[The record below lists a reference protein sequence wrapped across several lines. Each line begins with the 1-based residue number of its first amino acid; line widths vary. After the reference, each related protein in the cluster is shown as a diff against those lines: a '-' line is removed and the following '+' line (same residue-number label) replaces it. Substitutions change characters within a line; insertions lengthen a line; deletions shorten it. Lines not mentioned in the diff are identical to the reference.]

1 MIGIGATLFKRMAGG
16 SRFSPASLFNS
27 GEQGAWYDPSDLS
40 TLFENPYGTTPA
52 TVGNP
57 VGLVLDK
64 SKALETQSIA
74 PSGTGGTATYT
85 AETKTVVFDRNGN
98 YGTINFPAT
107 VGEVFRIS
115 GTVTI
120 ADTATSLKDAA
131 DPNFPTIA
139 VLDSFGTYD
148 FNTYFTCL
156 TQDDLVLYIT
166 NYGAGSTPVTI
177 TGLSVEKVLGNHAI
191 QQTSAKRPTLRQA
204 GSLYYLEF
212 DGAQGLKTPLT
223 VDFTGTD
230 SMSVFSGV
238 RKELDAS
245 ENIAELSANVGGNTG
260 AFRLSSNINGQWRY
274 GSRGDDFV
282 KNATA
287 TGYAAPSTN
296 VVTGISDIS
305 DNVSRIRVDDDFTF
319 TNTGD
324 QGAGN
329 YGNYDLNIG
338 ARNNAGGLQLN
349 GFIYGLIVR
358 GATSS
363 SKEIDSTEAYMAAK
377 SGVTL

>member
-1 MIGIGATLFKRMAGG
+1 MYGLGVNKLGVTNKSGFVPSTLFA
-16 SRFSPASLFNS
+16 S
-27 GEQGAWYDPSDLS
+27 GEEGAWYDPSDLS
-40 TLFENPYGTTPA
+40 TLFADSYGTTPA

-57 VGLVLDK
+57 VGIVLDK
-64 SKALETQSIA
+64 SKKLETQSIA

-98 YGTINFPAT
+98 FGTISFPAT

-120 ADTATSLKDAA
+120 TDTATSLKDSA
-131 DPNFPTIA
+131 DPSFPTVA
-139 VLDSFGTYD
+139 VFDSFGTSD
-148 FNTYFTCL
+148 FDTYFTCL
-156 TQDDLVLYIT
+156 TQDDIVLYVT
-166 NYGAGSTPVTI
+166 DYGAGSSAVTI
-177 TGLSVEKVLGNHAI
+177 AGLTVEKVLGNHAI
-191 QQTSAKRPTLRQA
+191 QETSAKRPTLRQA

-230 SMSVFSGV
+230 SMSVFSGA

-245 ENIAELSANVGGNTG
+245 ENIVEISANVGSNAG
-260 AFRLSSNINGQWRY
+260 AFRLSTNINGQWRY
-274 GSRGDDFV
+274 GSRGDGSV

-305 DNVSRIRVDDDFTF
+305 DNISRIRVDDDFTF

-329 YGNYDLNIG
+329 YGNHNLNIG
-338 ARNNAGGLQLN
+338 SRNNVAGLQLN
-349 GFIYGLIVR
+349 GFIYGVIVR

-363 SKEIDSTEAYMAAK
+363 AKEIDSTEAYMAAK

>member
-1 MIGIGATLFKRMAGG
+1 MG
-16 SRFSPASLFNS
+16 SRGFSPSALFAN
-27 GEQGAWYDPSDLS
+27 GEKGVWYDPSDLS
-40 TLFENPYGTTPA
+40 TMFQNSDGTTTA
-52 TVGNP
+52 AVGDP
-57 VGLVLDK
+57 VGYIADK
-64 SKALETQSIA
+64 S
-74 PSGTGGTATYT
+74 
-85 AETKTVVFDRNGN
+85 GN
-98 YGTINFPAT
+98 
-107 VGEVFRIS
+107 S
-115 GTVTI
+115 
-120 ADTATSLKDAA
+120 
-131 DPNFPTIA
+131 
-139 VLDSFGTYD
+139 
-148 FNTYFTCL
+148 
-156 TQDDLVLYIT
+156 
-166 NYGAGSTPVTI
+166 
-177 TGLSVEKVLGNHAI
+177 NHAI
-191 QQTSAKRPTLRQA
+191 QATSAKRPTLRQA

-212 DGAQGLKTPLT
+212 DGAQGLQTPFT

-245 ENIAELSANVGGNTG
+245 ENIVELSDNVGGNTG
-260 AFRLSSNINGQWRY
+260 AFRLSTNINDQWRY
-274 GSRGDDFV
+274 GSRGDGTV

-305 DNVSRIRVDDDFTF
+305 DDISRIRVLDDFTF

-329 YGNYDLNIG
+329 YGNYELNIG
-338 ARNNAGGLQLN
+338 ARNDGGGLQLN

-363 SKEIDSTEAYMAAK
+363 SKEVDSTEAYMAAK